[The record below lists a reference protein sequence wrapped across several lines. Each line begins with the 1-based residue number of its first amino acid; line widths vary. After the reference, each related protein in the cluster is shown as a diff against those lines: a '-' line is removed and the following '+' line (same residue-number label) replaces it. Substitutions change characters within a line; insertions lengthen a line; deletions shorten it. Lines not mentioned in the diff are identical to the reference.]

1 MEQQVVNA
9 VLEAML
15 RSGLVQVE
23 VSARHVHLSAQ
34 DLVTLFGPGAALT
47 AVRPLSQPGQ
57 FLAGERVTVI
67 GPKGRFERTAI
78 LGPVRGN
85 TQVEL
90 AISDLR
96 VLGITA
102 PMRESGDVQGS
113 SSVTIEGP
121 CGKVT
126 LQQGVIIARNHIHM
140 TPDAAR
146 TLALQDKQKVNVKV
160 LTDRPI
166 TFHDVI
172 VRVSDNFS
180 CRVHLDTDEGNAAA
194 VSGFTLCMILR

>member
-1 MEQQVVNA
+1 MEQVVNA

-78 LGPVRGN
+78 LGP
-85 TQVEL
+85 
-90 AISDLR
+90 
-96 VLGITA
+96 
-102 PMRESGDVQGS
+102 SGATPRSSWPSVTSGS
-113 SSVTIEGP
+113 SASQP
-121 CGKVT
+121 RCANPAMCKVR
-126 LQQGVIIARNHIHM
+126 ARSQSKV
-140 TPDAAR
+140 PVAR
-146 TLALQDKQKVNVKV
+146 WRCSKA
-160 LTDRPI
+160 
-166 TFHDVI
+166 
-172 VRVSDNFS
+172 
-180 CRVHLDTDEGNAAA
+180 
-194 VSGFTLCMILR
+194 

>member
-1 MEQQVVNA
+1 
-9 VLEAML
+9 
-15 RSGLVQVE
+15 
-23 VSARHVHLSAQ
+23 
-34 DLVTLFGPGAALT
+34 LFGPGAALT

-57 FLAGERVTVI
+57 FLAGERVTII

-96 VLGITA
+96 VLGIQA

-121 CGKVT
+121 CGQLT

-140 TPDAAR
+140 TPKVAQALRSR
-146 TLALQDKQKVNVKV
+146 TKRKS
-160 LTDRPI
+160 
-166 TFHDVI
+166 
-172 VRVSDNFS
+172 VSKS
-180 CRVHLDTDEGNAAA
+180 
-194 VSGFTLCMILR
+194 